1 MLEESQTMEP
11 TQQQSASSYYNKYRK
26 RSFFLSRVTVL
37 TSMVVLIITLGI
49 NISLLNSNTKT
60 TVTSHA
66 DTPSNPTKLLPTL
79 PAGCIYQQTKGG
91 LAVVCPTPTPTIAV
105 PINIALPQLPPQCT
119 LSTATGG
126 SEIHCTA
133 LVPIPTVA
141 VTLPATCEITN
152 QLNTVSCNV
161 NNQIVPV
168 PLPALP
174 GGCMYEQLA
183 KKYYVMC
190 KSKTDVIPAKA
201 GI

>member
-1 MLEESQTMEP
+1 MEP

-60 TVTSHA
+60 SVTSHA
-66 DTPSNPTKLLPTL
+66 DTPSNPAKLLPTL

-119 LSTATGG
+119 LSTATNG
-126 SEIHCTA
+126 SEIHCTT
-133 LVPIPTVA
+133 LVPIPTIA
-141 VTLPATCEITN
+141 VTLPATCEVTN

-161 NNQIVPV
+161 NNQVVPV
-168 PLPALP
+168 PLPSLP
-174 GGCMYEQLA
+174 GGCLYEQLA
-183 KKYYVMC
+183 KKYYVAC
-190 KSKTDVIPAKA
+190 KSE
-201 GI
+201 